1 MAEEVNLKINYTEQ
15 DFVDAADG
23 YRAPR
28 RIPVL
33 LIWFSISG
41 CFLIGCLLH
50 LLGVDLFVA
59 VSLGLA
65 FFLFVFQPLITNFLT
80 RKDFQAKNDVKDT
93 LQLTLSDAGVNATS
107 TSIAGKN
114 YWSVFTG
121 ATETEE
127 GILLFYGE
135 NSYLIIPKRSF
146 AEPSDEAGLRKLLLS
161 KVPNFRPY
169 KRFGPSLARVQNPI
183 SALVISG
190 LVLVAVCLLLS
201 FAVSTLAP
209 QPTPPPPEETA
220 PVSLGIQEKQST
232 EAT

>member
-1 MAEEVNLKINYTEQ
+1 MAEEVNLKIDYTEQ

-33 LIWFSISG
+33 TTWLCLSG
-41 CFLIGCLLH
+41 LVILGALLH
-50 LLGVDLFVA
+50 LLAVDVCVA

-65 FFLFVFQPLITNFLT
+65 FFMFAFQPLITNFLT
-80 RKDFQAKNDVKDT
+80 RKDFQAKRDVKDT
-93 LQLTLSDAGVNATS
+93 LQLTFSDLGVNATS

-121 ATETEE
+121 AAETDE

-135 NSYLIIPKRSF
+135 NSYLIIPRRSF
-146 AEPSDEAGLRKLLLS
+146 SEPADEAGLRRLLLS
-161 KVPNFRPY
+161 KVPNFKFC
-169 KRFGPSLARVQNPI
+169 KRVGPSLARVQKPI

-190 LVLVAVCLLLS
+190 FVLIAACLALSYLVVLI
-201 FAVSTLAP
+201 TP
-209 QPTPPPPEETA
+209 QPVPPAPEETS
-220 PVSLGIQEKQST
+220 PVSLGIQACQPGEWT
-232 EAT
+232 

>member
-1 MAEEVNLKINYTEQ
+1 MAEEVTLKIAYTEQ

-33 LIWFSISG
+33 LTWFIVSTIFFFG
-41 CFLIGCLLH
+41 WIFH
-50 LLGVDLFVA
+50 LFAADLFIT

-65 FFLFVFQPLITNFLT
+65 FFLFVFQPLTTNFLT
-80 RKDFQAKNDVKDT
+80 RKDFQAKQDVKDAM
-93 LQLTLSDAGVNATS
+93 QLTFTDMGVDATS

-121 ATETEE
+121 AVETDE

-146 AEPSDEAGLRKLLLS
+146 AEPTDEAGLRRLLLS
-161 KVPNFRPY
+161 KVPNIKLY
-169 KRFGPSLARVQNPI
+169 KRFCPSLARVKRPI
-183 SALVISG
+183 LALLISG
-190 LVLVAVCLLLS
+190 FVLVAACLILS
-201 FAVSTLAP
+201 YLVASITP
-209 QPTPPPPEETA
+209 QPEAPAPEETS
-220 PVSLGIQEKQST
+220 PTSLGIQVFAT
-232 EAT
+232 ELT